1 MNKIANEDELV
12 KKALQVGAV
21 YAKKR
26 AYGEVEAQDS
36 VKLKVEF
43 VYRVLVEDKLIQ
55 PLAKDQIS
63 DPNMRHKLALWIS
76 RQLPAGHPLLSEKN
90 NPFAAFLSSCGQ
102 KAMRAVLSAVKGVVF
117 GRCLTVV
124 AAFQDRTFIHPC
136 SLGASIPAGHG
147 LERLPVQSSLDT

>member
-12 KKALQVGAV
+12 KKALQIGAV

-26 AYGEVEAQDS
+26 AYGEIEVQDS

-43 VYRVLVEDKLIQ
+43 IYKVLVEDKLIQ

-76 RQLPAGHPLLSEKN
+76 RQLPADYPLLTESK
-90 NPFAAFLSSCGQ
+90 
-102 KAMRAVLSAVKGVVF
+102 
-117 GRCLTVV
+117 
-124 AAFQDRTFIHPC
+124 
-136 SLGASIPAGHG
+136 
-147 LERLPVQSSLDT
+147 

>member
-12 KKALQVGAV
+12 KNALQIGAV

-26 AYGEVEAQDS
+26 AYGEIEVQDS

-43 VYRVLVEDKLIQ
+43 IYKVLVEDKLIQ

-76 RQLPAGHPLLSEKN
+76 RQLPADHPLLTESK
-90 NPFAAFLSSCGQ
+90 
-102 KAMRAVLSAVKGVVF
+102 
-117 GRCLTVV
+117 
-124 AAFQDRTFIHPC
+124 
-136 SLGASIPAGHG
+136 
-147 LERLPVQSSLDT
+147 